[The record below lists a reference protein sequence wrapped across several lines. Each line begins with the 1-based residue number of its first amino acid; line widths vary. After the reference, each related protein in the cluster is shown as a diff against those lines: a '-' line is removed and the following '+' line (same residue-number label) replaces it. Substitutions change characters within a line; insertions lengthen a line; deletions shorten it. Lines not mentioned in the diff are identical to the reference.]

1 MSLVLPKCTT
11 ESRSSSDIAKAK
23 RWSHKCGSLLEP
35 PPDIPLTG
43 ESHAPHL
50 HHSVHHDRGA
60 ERPGAR
66 KDEDLAELSAIENIQ
81 GVRLDV
87 NKQEQ
92 IDAAVKTI
100 SKAGRGLYGLVNNAG
115 VVVVQPLMEID
126 EQDFDFQMNADISD
140 LGTVLHDQICH
151 GSLCRR
157 AG

>member
-1 MSLVLPKCTT
+1 
-11 ESRSSSDIAKAK
+11 
-23 RWSHKCGSLLEP
+23 
-35 PPDIPLTG
+35 
-43 ESHAPHL
+43 L